1 VIGEP
6 VEVVKQQTTIL
17 LLCSD
22 SNLRLVMQ
30 EVLEEKGYVVLPASD
45 LSRAVD
51 WMSRCKP
58 DLLLVRPYL
67 SGISGYEAAL
77 YLRTKCHG
85 IRIMMVS
92 GFLQDD
98 RLQYQWS
105 LQGIEVFP
113 KPFTGEEFLQKIAN
127 VLAAPRPV
135 PTEATSSS
143 GAIPPH

>member
-6 VEVVKQQTTIL
+6 VEVVKKQTTIL

-30 EVLEEKGYVVLPASD
+30 EVMEDKGYVVLPASD

-51 WMSRCKP
+51 WLSRCKP

-92 GFLQDD
+92 GYIQDD

-127 VLAAPRPV
+127 VLTVPTPV
-135 PTEATSSS
+135 PIDAPASSD
-143 GAIPPH
+143 AIPTL

>member
-6 VEVVKQQTTIL
+6 RNVVRQETTIL

-22 SNLRLVMQ
+22 SNLRLVLQ
-30 EVLEEKGYVVLPASD
+30 EVLEDKGYVVLPASD

-51 WMSRCKP
+51 WLSRCKP

-85 IRIMMVS
+85 IRILMVS
-92 GFLQDD
+92 GFLDDD

-105 LQGIEVFP
+105 LQGIAVFP
-113 KPFTGEEFLQKIAN
+113 KAFSGEDFLQTVSEA
-127 VLAAPRPV
+127 LA
-135 PTEATSSS
+135 TERTAS
-143 GAIPPH
+143 P

>member
-6 VEVVKQQTTIL
+6 LEVVKKETTIL

-22 SNLRLVMQ
+22 SNLRLVLQ
-30 EVLEEKGYVVLPASD
+30 EVLENKGYVVLPASD

-51 WMSRCKP
+51 WLSRCKP

-77 YLRTKCHG
+77 YLRTKSHG

-92 GFLQDD
+92 GYLQDD
-98 RLQYQWS
+98 RLQYQWGI
-105 LQGIEVFP
+105 QGIEVFP
-113 KPFTGEEFLQKIAN
+113 KPFTGEEFLEKVAN
-127 VLAAPRPV
+127 VLFAPIPV
-135 PTEATSSS
+135 PTDAP
-143 GAIPPH
+143 A

>member
-6 VEVVKQQTTIL
+6 TDVVRKETTIL

-22 SNLRLVMQ
+22 SNLRMVMQ
-30 EVLEEKGYVVLPASD
+30 EVLENKGYVVLPASD

-51 WMSRCKP
+51 WLSRCKP

-92 GFLQDD
+92 GYLDDD

-113 KPFTGEEFLQKIAN
+113 KPFSGAEFLETVAG
-127 VLAAPRPV
+127 VLAEERAVSR
-135 PTEATSSS
+135 
-143 GAIPPH
+143 

>member
-1 VIGEP
+1 MIGEP
-6 VEVVKQQTTIL
+6 RDVVKKETTLL

-22 SNLRLVMQ
+22 SNLRLVLQ

-51 WMSRCKP
+51 WLSRCKP

-98 RLQYQWS
+98 RLQYQWNI
-105 LQGIEVFP
+105 QGIEVFP
-113 KPFTGEEFLQKIAN
+113 QPFSGEEFLQKVAD
-127 VLAAPRPV
+127 VLAVASPV
-135 PTEATSSS
+135 PTDA
-143 GAIPPH
+143 AV

>member
-6 VEVVKQQTTIL
+6 LEVVKQQTTIL

-22 SNLRLVMQ
+22 SNLRLVLQ
-30 EVLEEKGYVVLPASD
+30 EVLEDKGYVVLPASD

-58 DLLLVRPYL
+58 DLLLVRPFL

-85 IRIMMVS
+85 IRILMVS

-105 LQGIEVFP
+105 IKGIEVFP
-113 KPFTGEEFLQKIAN
+113 TPFGAAEFLQKVAD
-127 VLAAPRPV
+127 VLVA
-135 PTEATSSS
+135 
-143 GAIPPH
+143 GNAIPSDTPA

>member
-6 VEVVKQQTTIL
+6 LEVVKKETTIL

-22 SNLRLVMQ
+22 SNLRLVLQ
-30 EVLEEKGYVVLPASD
+30 EVMEDKGYVVLPASD

-51 WMSRCKP
+51 WLSRCKP

-85 IRIMMVS
+85 IRILMVS
-92 GFLQDD
+92 GYLQDD

-105 LQGIEVFP
+105 IQGIEVFP
-113 KPFTGEEFLQKIAN
+113 KPFTGEEFLQTVAS
-127 VLAAPRPV
+127 VLTTGNSIPADAP
-135 PTEATSSS
+135 A
-143 GAIPPH
+143 